1 MNFTTEELQA
11 ALEALRRRPAHHYW
25 PEQLDQV
32 LANPMH
38 ARLVRIEASLR
49 RKRYRPLPHR
59 MHGLHTALS
68 RPPAALDHKR
78 AAAGDIDD

>member
-1 MNFTTEELQA
+1 MNYTTEELQA

-49 RKRYRPLPHR
+49 RKRYMPPPHR
-59 MHGLHTALS
+59 IHSLQMALTCT
-68 RPPAALDHKR
+68 PAAHDRKR